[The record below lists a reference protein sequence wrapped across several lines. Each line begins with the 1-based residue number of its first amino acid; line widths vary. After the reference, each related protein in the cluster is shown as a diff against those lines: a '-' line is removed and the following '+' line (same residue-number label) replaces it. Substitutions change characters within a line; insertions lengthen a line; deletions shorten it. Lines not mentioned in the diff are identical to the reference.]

1 MLLQPSEQPSKL
13 QNRLMWKQS
22 LYTCEQPCELQNR
35 LMLLILEL
43 IISLTRKL
51 LELREHDCDRGA
63 AEPLL
68 LQLKLPVESQSL
80 RLPQLPV

>member
-1 MLLQPSEQPSKL
+1 
-13 QNRLMWKQS
+13 MWEQS
-22 LYTCEQPCELQNR
+22 LYTCEQPSELQNR
-35 LMLLILEL
+35 LMLLIIEL
-43 IISLTRKL
+43 SLTRKL

>member
-22 LYTCEQPCELQNR
+22 LYTSEQPCELQNR
-35 LMLLILEL
+35 LMLLIIEL
-43 IISLTRKL
+43 SLTRKL

-80 RLPQLPV
+80 WLPQLPV

>member
-13 QNRLMWKQS
+13 QDRLMWEQS
-22 LYTCEQPCELQNR
+22 LYTCEQPSELQNR
-35 LMLLILEL
+35 LMLLIIEL
-43 IISLTRKL
+43 SLTRKL

>member
-22 LYTCEQPCELQNR
+22 LYTSEQSCELQNR
-35 LMLLILEL
+35 LMLLIIEL
-43 IISLTRKL
+43 SLTRKL

>member
-13 QNRLMWKQS
+13 QNRLM
-22 LYTCEQPCELQNR
+22 
-35 LMLLILEL
+35 LLIIEL
-43 IISLTRKL
+43 SLTRKL

>member
-13 QNRLMWKQS
+13 QDRLMWEQS
-22 LYTCEQPCELQNR
+22 LYTSEQSSELQNR
-35 LMLLILEL
+35 LMLLIIKL
-43 IISLTRKL
+43 SLTREL

-68 LQLKLPVESQSL
+68 LQLQLPDESQPL